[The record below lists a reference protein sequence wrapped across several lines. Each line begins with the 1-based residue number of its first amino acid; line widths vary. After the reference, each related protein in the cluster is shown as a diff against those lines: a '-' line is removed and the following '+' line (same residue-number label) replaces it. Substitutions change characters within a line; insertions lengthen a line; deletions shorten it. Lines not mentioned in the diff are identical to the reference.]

1 MLWINEIYRDAQLA
15 FLSLTGAVDLVITED
30 SDALVYGC
38 RRVLFKL
45 DKDGSGDEI
54 KRRSLGAN
62 QGEIVWIIYRIVYA
76 VNIAKQLTLT
86 SNRLFDCNHQAYLS

>member
-1 MLWINEIYRDAQLA
+1 MVIFFRDAQLA
-15 FLSLTGAVDLVITED
+15 FMSLTGLVDVVITED

-38 RRVLFKL
+38 RRVMFKL

-62 QGEIVWIIYRIVYA
+62 HGIRNHDICRICLINIVRSFFP
-76 VNIAKQLTLT
+76 QL
-86 SNRLFDCNHQAYLS
+86 D